1 MPNRPD
7 KSNVWGSL
15 EWVEHKLLAGEN
27 RLQIR
32 PRGWLVG
39 LVMRLTGPQALL
51 AAVDYELT
59 DTDGIALYG
68 HMAKPDYYETA
79 GLDLTIQA
87 MILPEPIPNVNA
99 AHPYILRIA
108 SDREVSITVTQ
119 LWHMPEDP
127 FQSH

>member
-1 MPNRPD
+1 MVNAPD

-27 RLQIR
+27 RLQIG

-59 DTDGIALYG
+59 DTEGTALYG
-68 HMAKPDYYETA
+68 HMAKPDYYEA
-79 GLDLTIQA
+79 SGMDLTIQA
-87 MILPEPIPNVNA
+87 MILPEPIPNVSA
-99 AHPYILRIA
+99 AIPYILRIVP
-108 SDREVSITVTQ
+108 DREVNVTVTQ
-119 LWHMPEDP
+119 LWYFPDY
-127 FQSH
+127 Q